1 MRQLTKDTTI
11 EDIIFDLKDDGQNEL
26 AEWLQDNYI
35 VNKAINEEAMCQDSY
50 DEGYEVGYDDGYEVG
65 YDDGYDEGCNDTSEE
80 LNIESYEKGYKQG
93 LIDAKKSK

>member
-1 MRQLTKDTTI
+1 MRQLTKNTTI

-26 AEWLQDNYI
+26 AEWLQENYI
-35 VNKAINEEAMCQDSY
+35 VNKVINEEAMCQDSY
-50 DEGYEVGYDDGYEVG
+50 DEG
-65 YDDGYDEGCNDTSEE
+65 CNDASEE

>member
-50 DEGYEVGYDDGYEVG
+50 DEG
-65 YDDGYDEGCNDTSEE
+65 CNDTSEE

>member
-50 DEGYEVGYDDGYEVG
+50 DEGYEVGYDDG
-65 YDDGYDEGCNDTSEE
+65 CNDTSEE
-80 LNIESYEKGYKQG
+80 LNIKSYEKGYKQG
-93 LIDAKKSK
+93 LIDAKKLK

>member
-1 MRQLTKDTTI
+1 MRQLTKNTTI

-50 DEGYEVGYDDGYEVG
+50 DEGYEVGYDDGY
-65 YDDGYDEGCNDTSEE
+65 DEGCNDTSEE

-93 LIDAKKSK
+93 LIDAKKKSGVHSISQ

>member
-26 AEWLQDNYI
+26 AEWLQENYI

-50 DEGYEVGYDDGYEVG
+50 DEGYEVGYDDGY
-65 YDDGYDEGCNDTSEE
+65 DEDRTYICNEC
-80 LNIESYEKGYKQG
+80 G
-93 LIDAKKSK
+93 LKIDRDINAAINLANYQI

>member
-50 DEGYEVGYDDGYEVG
+50 DEGYEVGYDDAMMKAVTILLK
-65 YDDGYDEGCNDTSEE
+65 NLI
-80 LNIESYEKGYKQG
+80 LN
-93 LIDAKKSK
+93 LMKKAISKA

>member
-35 VNKAINEEAMCQDSY
+35 VNKAINEEAMC
-50 DEGYEVGYDDGYEVG
+50 
-65 YDDGYDEGCNDTSEE
+65 
-80 LNIESYEKGYKQG
+80 
-93 LIDAKKSK
+93 

>member
-11 EDIIFDLKDDGQNEL
+11 EDIIFDLKNDGQNEL
-26 AEWLQDNYI
+26 AEWLQENYI
-35 VNKAINEEAMCQDSY
+35 VNSINEEAMCQDSY
-50 DEGYEVGYDDGYEVG
+50 DEGYEV
-65 YDDGYDEGCNDTSEE
+65 GYDEGCNDTSEE

>member
-50 DEGYEVGYDDGYEVG
+50 DEGYEVGYDDGYDE
-65 YDDGYDEGCNDTSEE
+65 GYDEGCNDTSEE
-80 LNIESYEKGYKQG
+80 LNIKSYEKGYKQG
-93 LIDAKKSK
+93 LIDAKKLK